1 MELERINYIASLF
14 DIYKNMLTEKQQQVI
29 NNYVFSNLSLSEIAE
44 IENISRQAVKDLL
57 DRTINILFEYE
68 EKLNIYKKIQKSTSY
83 VSKNNIQNFKD
94 IWRE

>member
-1 MELERINYIASLF
+1 MELDRINYIALLF

-68 EKLNIYKKIQKSTSY
+68 EKLNIYKKIQKSISC
-83 VSKNNIQNFKD
+83 VSKNNIQKFKD